1 MTKGL
6 VKWLSN
12 AKGCGF
18 IIPEG
23 SQNELFAHYTAV
35 SMQGYKTLIDG
46 EAVEFEIERSD
57 KGLQAKNIRR
67 FEDAEA
73 TTTVTAT
80 PQETMVL
87 NQASDACEKP
97 T

>member
-12 AKGCGF
+12 AKGYGF

-46 EAVEFEIERSD
+46 EAVEFEIEHSD

-67 FEDAEA
+67 FEDTE
-73 TTTVTAT
+73 TTTQDTAA
-80 PQETMVL
+80 PNETMAL
-87 NQASDACEKP
+87 NQTSDTRDKP
-97 T
+97 N

>member
-6 VKWLSN
+6 VKWFSN
-12 AKGCGF
+12 AKGYGF

-46 EAVEFEIERSD
+46 EAVEFEIENSD

-67 FEDAEA
+67 CEDIE
-73 TTTVTAT
+73 TTTKGNTA
-80 PQETMVL
+80 PNETKVL
-87 NQASDACEKP
+87 NQALDKYDKP
-97 T
+97 D

>member
-6 VKWLSN
+6 VKWFSN
-12 AKGCGF
+12 AKWHGV

-23 SQNELFAHYTAV
+23 SQNGLFAHYTAV

-73 TTTVTAT
+73 TTTVAAA

-87 NQASDACEKP
+87 NQAPDACEKP